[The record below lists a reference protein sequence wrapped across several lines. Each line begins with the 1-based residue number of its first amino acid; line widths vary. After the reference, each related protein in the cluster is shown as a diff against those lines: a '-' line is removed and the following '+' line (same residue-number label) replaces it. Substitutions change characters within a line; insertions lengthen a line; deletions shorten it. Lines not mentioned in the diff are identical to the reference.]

1 MGENHRRLPTRRSK
15 LGLVAIL
22 GILCV
27 STAVSAAV
35 PAVASTGISVFVGYA
50 DSLRAD
56 PTNFPTPWVGSPGTV
71 FSGCNPTSACIY
83 DAGAVRVVNN
93 GSSTVTVDAIAV
105 HVDTCTYTGW
115 PSAVLQPGT
124 NLIVTQLTSG
134 AGDGCTGPTPTELD
148 LSDVGPGG
156 SDYSGNCTPDNI
168 QPTVDVTIDGTL
180 TSYTDSGQVLNTGG
194 IDAGVCTGNESI
206 QWTLIGSKP
215 CRGSMLTLAPPTQTH
230 PVLSTATVTA
240 TFTNSC
246 GQPLSNTAVQ
256 FKATNGPNVGL
267 TGSGVTNGS
276 GQATLTY
283 SSTHTGTDT
292 WGASVTNLAGSIPS
306 NTVTVTWTIS
316 FAPGGGS
323 FVIGDRED
331 VMGPQVYWWG
341 AQWWKVDKMSGGLG
355 PASFKGYELS
365 NSSPWCGQTWTT
377 RPGNSPHPPASVPG
391 LMAVIVSSHITKSGP
406 TISGNIVHIVLVR
419 TNAGYGPNPGHR
431 GTGTI
436 VDQLC

>member
-1 MGENHRRLPTRRSK
+1 VGENHRRLPTRRSK

>member
-27 STAVSAAV
+27 ATAVSAAV

-331 VMGPQVYWWG
+331 AMGPQVYWWG